1 MLGDNVNKLICDA
14 IAARLVI
21 TFVYEG
27 KLRSAEPHLLGY
39 STRDILTLSAWQ
51 LSGGSAEDWRDFH
64 CTKISNITVTTQGFS
79 APRRGY
85 NPNGASFPSVICR
98 I

>member
-1 MLGDNVNKLICDA
+1 VNKLICDA
-14 IAARLVI
+14 IAAKLVI

-39 STRDILTLSAWQ
+39 STRGILTLSAWQ
-51 LSGGSAEDWRDFH
+51 LSGGSAEAWRVYH
-64 CTKISNITVTTQGFS
+64 CAKISNVTVTPQSFS
-79 APRRGY
+79 AARTGY
-85 NPNGASFPSVICR
+85 NPNGASFTSVICC